1 MSKKINARGEFVL
14 KHLLVV
20 FLLIIAMEVQVVE
33 AADPGVVIV
42 QSIATTVH
50 DKIVS
55 GINSALKEQPVI
67 VKVDAVRRIPKPG
80 LFIAIGVDALMAVKD
95 LGVPVVFSMVTNP
108 RSMRIN
114 GKEITG
120 VDIFIGVEQQL
131 DQLMAVLPK
140 AKRIGIVYAPSSTGY
155 IVGLARE
162 AAKKRGIT
170 LVSRAVRSA
179 DEAIVALD
187 SMTDVDVFWMIPDTT
202 LITQELVKHLLLLS
216 LERKIPVC
224 ALSEKYVK
232 NGALLA
238 LGINPALLGRQ
249 IGEMANRVLSGENA
263 SSIPIEPVKEGDLY
277 INTTVAK
284 RFKLEISPD
293 VLERA
298 FLYKTG
304 E

>member
-1 MSKKINARGEFVL
+1 ML
-14 KHLLVV
+14 KHFLVV
-20 FLLIIAMEVQVVE
+20 FLLVIAMGVQIVE
-33 AADPGVVIV
+33 AADSGIVIV
-42 QSIATTVH
+42 QSVSTPVH
-50 DKIVS
+50 EKIVS
-55 GINSALKEQPVI
+55 GINSVLKENPVI
-67 VKVDAVRRIPKPG
+67 VRVDAVRSIPKPK
-80 LFIAIGVDALMAVKD
+80 LFIAIGIDALMAVRD

-108 RSMRIN
+108 RGMGIN

-131 DQLMAVLPK
+131 DQLRAILPK

-162 AAKKRGIT
+162 AAKKRGIA

-187 SMTDVDVFWMIPDTT
+187 GMTDVDVFWIMPDTT
-202 LITQELVKHLLLLS
+202 LITQEVVKHLLLLS
-216 LERKIPVC
+216 LERKIPIY

-238 LGINPALLGRQ
+238 LGINPTLLGRQ
-249 IGEMANRVLSGENA
+249 TGEMANRILSGEKA

-293 VLERA
+293 VLDRA
-298 FLYKTG
+298 FLYRAG